1 MGAGVWWVQV
11 LAVPAR
17 RAIPSM
23 MRSDTPVSAVS
34 SITARFGVRGPAEA
48 FLRRM
53 TYGSPDRKEPEP
65 VSAGAAPRSEK

>member
-1 MGAGVWWVQV
+1 
-11 LAVPAR
+11 
-17 RAIPSM
+17 M